1 MVLRNNSSVAEFIL
15 EGLTNQQELQI
26 PLFFLFLGFYMV
38 TVVGNLSL
46 ITLIGLN
53 SHLHTPMYFFLYNL
67 SFIDFCYSTVITPKM
82 LMSFVSTKN
91 IISYAGCMTQLFFF
105 LFFVVS
111 ESFILSVMAYDHYVT
126 ICNPLVYT
134 ATMSPQVCL
143 PILLGVYVMGFA
155 RAMAHR
161 ACMGRLTFCANNLV
175 DHFMCDILPLHECSC
190 TSMYVNEPVVF
201 VVVGI
206 DIGVPTATIFI
217 SYALILSSIL
227 HISSTEGRSKGFSTC
242 SSHIIVV
249 SLFFGSGAF
258 MYLKP
263 SSLLPM
269 NPAKVSSLFYTIV
282 VPMLNPLIYSLRN
295 KDVKI
300 ALKKTLSKKSF
311 C

>member
-1 MVLRNNSSVAEFIL
+1 PQVVKNSSVTEFIL
-15 EGLTNQQELQI
+15 EGLTNHQELQI
-26 PLFFLFLGFYMV
+26 PLFFLFLGFYVV
-38 TVVGNLSL
+38 TVVGILSL
-46 ITLIGLN
+46 ITLTGLN
-53 SHLHTPMYFFLYNL
+53 SHLHNPTYFFLYNL

-105 LFFVVS
+105 TFFAVS
-111 ESFILSVMAYDHYVT
+111 ESFILSAMAYDCYVT

-143 PILLGVYVMGFA
+143 PILLGLYVMGFA
-155 RAMAHR
+155 RAMAHT

-175 DHFMCDILPLHECSC
+175 DHFRCDILPHLERSC
-190 TSMYVNEPVVF
+190 TSTYVNELVVF

-217 SYALILSSIL
+217 SY
-227 HISSTEGRSKGFSTC
+227 GRSKAFSTC
-242 SSHIIVV
+242 SSHIIAV

-269 NPAKVSSLFYTIV
+269 NLGKVSSLFYTIV
-282 VPMLNPLIYSLRN
+282 VPILNPLIYSLRN
-295 KDVKI
+295 KDIKI
-300 ALKKTLSKKSF
+300 AMKKTLSKKSF
-311 C
+311 S